1 MKKFLKNHHAKDKLK
16 VFIVSF
22 LTIIFLAVP
31 VLAEEMSPEE
41 KLAKAAELSTRASE
55 MAIRAQETGDVEL
68 AKEALAIASEA
79 SSLIAD
85 VAFYAGET
93 GNTELAQA
101 AMNMSN
107 NFDAVISQIREA
119 SQYLAQTST
128 DPGVVDAA
136 NEILAKAEETQNLNN
151 DTMALLITSGAVPG
165 PAEAYESPEMPVF
178 KLPVDDE
185 PHIKDTMAASP
196 T

>member
-22 LTIIFLAVP
+22 LTIILLAVP

-41 KLAKAAELSTRASE
+41 KLAKAAELSLQASE
-55 MAIRAQETGDVEL
+55 MAIKAQETGDVEL
-68 AKEALAIASEA
+68 AKEALAIANEV

-85 VAFYAGET
+85 VASYAGET

-107 NFDAVISQIREA
+107 NFNAVISQISEA
-119 SQYLAQTST
+119 SQYIAQTST
-128 DPGVVDAA
+128 DFGIVDAA
-136 NEILAKAEETQNLNN
+136 NEILAKADETQNLNN
-151 DTMALLITSGAVPG
+151 DTM
-165 PAEAYESPEMPVF
+165 
-178 KLPVDDE
+178 DQ
-185 PHIKDTMAASP
+185 
-196 T
+196 

>member
-16 VFIVSF
+16 VFIVGC
-22 LTIIFLAVP
+22 LTIAFLAVP

-41 KLAKAAELSTRASE
+41 KLAKATELSTRASE
-55 MAIRAQETGDVEL
+55 MAIKAKETGDVEL
-68 AKEALAIASEA
+68 AKEVLAIANEA
-79 SSLIAD
+79 STLIAD
-85 VAFYAGET
+85 VASYASET

-101 AMNMSN
+101 AMNMTSN
-107 NFDAVISQIREA
+107 LDAAINQIREA
-119 SQYLAQTST
+119 AQYIAQTST

-151 DTMALLITSGAVPG
+151 NTVAILIASGAVPG
-165 PAEAYESPEMPVF
+165 PAEAYEPPPLGLEI
-178 KLPVDDE
+178 PVDEE
-185 PHIKDTMAASP
+185 PPIQDITAASP